1 MYHPDFCHHHNFVV
15 DNGFAVCEFHC
26 DGKSSVGK
34 SFAHHDHDLDPDRL
48 SISKPK
54 LMKDLLQVK
63 IRIREKYV
71 VQITPAFKV

>member
-1 MYHPDFCHHHNFVV
+1 MTTH
-15 DNGFAVCEFHC
+15 
-26 DGKSSVGK
+26 VGPMTM
-34 SFAHHDHDLDPDRL
+34 AMTMTMTHDHDLDPDRV

-54 LMKDLLQVK
+54 LMKDVLQVK